1 MASSILLRHCTFTF
15 LIILIIM
22 MGKILFLFF
31 LVVFVEGQKKVSTTA
46 KSTDEEPRFLA
57 LPDPGE
63 L

>member
-1 MASSILLRHCTFTF
+1 
-15 LIILIIM
+15 M

-46 KSTDEEPRFLA
+46 KTTDEEPRFLA